1 MGIRGLRRGTGLAAL
16 SLLLVAGGAR
26 ASSAADDTAAR
37 TGLVRAIAPASHR
50 AYQQL
55 FASGADAAGD
65 AGLDATPALPPSS
78 FDAIVQEQK
87 HPEPKHTGFAAL
99 VRSTASDFNAFPR
112 RKSTWVIL
120 AIGGAAAGLIHPF
133 DDNIADELP
142 QHDNLRKVFK
152 PGKYLGYTWV
162 QMGGAVGTYVVGR
175 YFYHPEEGRTNRVS
189 HLGFDL
195 LRANLLTSALTFG
208 VKYAARRDRP
218 DGTCCAFPSGH
229 ASVTFATASVL
240 ERHFGYRS
248 AWPTFVIAG
257 YVAASRLVEQKHFAS
272 DVLFGAAL
280 GMASGWTVVGRHGR
294 GDFAL
299 YPVPLRRGAGVM
311 MTWAPGAR
319 R

>member
-1 MGIRGLRRGTGLAAL
+1 MGIEGLRRGTGLAGL
-16 SLLLVAGGAR
+16 SLLLVAAGAR
-26 ASSAADDTAAR
+26 VSSADDGAAR
-37 TGLVRAIAPASHR
+37 TDRVRAIAPASHR

-55 FASGADAAGD
+55 FASGGDAAADAA
-65 AGLDATPALPPSS
+65 LDAIPALPPPS
-78 FDAIVQEQK
+78 FDAVVQEQK
-87 HPEPKHTGFAAL
+87 PAEPRHTGLGAL

-120 AIGGAAAGLIHPF
+120 AIGGAAAGLAHPF
-133 DDNIADELP
+133 DDDIADELP
-142 QHDNLRKVFK
+142 QHDNLRKMFK

-175 YFYHPEEGRTNRVS
+175 YFYHPDEGRTNRVS

-248 AWPTFVIAG
+248 AWPTFLIAG

-294 GDFAL
+294 DDFAL
-299 YPVPLRRGAGVM
+299 YPVPLRHGAGVM
-311 MTWAPGAR
+311 MTWTPGAQR
-319 R
+319 